1 VVAEPTGPE
10 WRTRARGTRA
20 GSLLWKIM
28 VLLVGGFFIA
38 LGLVLVV
45 LPGPLTIPPGLLGLW
60 IWSTEFAWA
69 ERLRLR
75 AAVKARAALEAAKQR
90 PVHSAAATFA
100 GLLLLVVGLVLA
112 RKYDIVNRVIDA
124 LG

>member
-1 VVAEPTGPE
+1 MTESTGPA
-10 WRTRARGTRA
+10 WRTRLRA
-20 GSLLWKIM
+20 SPSGSLLWKVL
-28 VLLVGGFFIA
+28 VLLVGGLFIT

-45 LPGPLTIPPGLLGLW
+45 LPGPLTIPPVLLGLW

-75 AAVKARAALEAAKQR
+75 AAVKARAALDASRQR

-100 GLLLLVVGLVLA
+100 GVLLIVAVLVVMRRYDVVDRLIDLV
-112 RKYDIVNRVIDA
+112 R
-124 LG
+124 